1 MKMSDLGSEITVK
14 DDRLSM
20 GRVYGLETWKTDDKW
35 NGKPSTR
42 KSYIQRIEGI
52 LKRFP
57 EMMATWNSRLPTS
70 RDTSPLWHEICGGW
84 LQRTCSPGARTGA
97 IRPTGYAIQI
107 GDPAEVNLHV

>member
-1 MKMSDLGSEITVK
+1 MSDLGSEITDK

-35 NGKPSTR
+35 NGKPSAR

-57 EMMATWNSRLPTS
+57 EMMATWNSRLAEGYTYENFAS
-70 RDTSPLWHEICGGW
+70 LSHEYAVERTRQRLRDASDSFS
-84 LQRTCSPGARTGA
+84 QRARRET
-97 IRPTGYAIQI
+97 REPY
-107 GDPAEVNLHV
+107 